1 MRRYRTLT
9 QFRPRLSRAVKKFAW
24 SVRMQ
29 ALISLAV
36 LAFSQGSFNVRV
48 TYSLQVNGLAE
59 LALNSLLSEHAL
71 TQSVSAL

>member
-1 MRRYRTLT
+1 
-9 QFRPRLSRAVKKFAW
+9 
-24 SVRMQ
+24 MQ

-36 LAFSQGSFNVRV
+36 LAVSQGSFNVRV